1 MRRARGKKEKNGTC
15 GIRIANGLPALN
27 AGRSANVTT
36 RPRRAVPGDA
46 TTRSDA
52 PDKMS
57 GFQRRASRIAT
68 LPAAAATW
76 TDCGNRRAL
85 SPRQIMFSFFK
96 RFKGSKTP
104 GAARQESPAAQET
117 GAPEADSE
125 PVAARVA
132 PATPSAAE
140 AGRTVTSAPSPAA
153 AAPAASAPA
162 EAARPAAAPA
172 ESPASSASAT
182 PAASP
187 APVAPGAP
195 VTSAT
200 SPAPT
205 A

>member
-104 GAARQESPAAQET
+104 ETAPQESPAAQDT
-117 GAPEADSE
+117 RAPDAE
-125 PVAARVA
+125 PQPRAGPGP
-132 PATPSAAE
+132 PATPSAA
-140 AGRTVTSAPSPAA
+140 AT
-153 AAPAASAPA
+153 
-162 EAARPAAAPA
+162 RP
-172 ESPASSASAT
+172 T
-182 PAASP
+182 RD
-187 APVAPGAP
+187 
-195 VTSAT
+195 
-200 SPAPT
+200 
-205 A
+205 